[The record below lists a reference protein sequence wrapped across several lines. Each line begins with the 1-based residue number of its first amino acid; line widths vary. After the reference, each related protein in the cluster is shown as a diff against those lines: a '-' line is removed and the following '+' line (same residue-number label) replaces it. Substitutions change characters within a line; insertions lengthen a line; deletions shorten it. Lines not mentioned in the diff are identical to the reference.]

1 MDSLS
6 QRVFS
11 DPALITRFAELLSK
25 QQETDKTNDVTFDQ
39 IVHDFFPKVIVFVEQ
54 EFQTLNVRH
63 VVNINEIYN
72 SICCYKS
79 GTLKDVAES
88 VRGYITKVAT
98 DYLLSILQ
106 MQTIISEQRI
116 EDLQKYIRKNICHPE
131 ESDSFVSRIH
141 REILCSYEER
151 NNVRLEEYKKKC
163 DITKFDLDEFIKT
176 VETE

>member
-1 MDSLS
+1 MDVKS

-11 DPALITRFAELLSK
+11 DPVLFVRFTELLSK
-25 QQETDKTNDVTFDQ
+25 QQEVDRINDNTFDQ
-39 IVHDFFPKVIVFVEQ
+39 LVNDFFPKVISFVEQ
-54 EFQTLNVRH
+54 EFQSLNVRH
-63 VVNINEIYN
+63 IICTAEINN
-72 SICCYKS
+72 SMYCYKS

-88 VRGYITKVAT
+88 VRGYVTKVIT
-98 DYLLSILQ
+98 DYMIERIPLRL
-106 MQTIISEQRI
+106 ISEQRV

-163 DITKFDLDEFIKT
+163 DITKFDFDEFIKT